1 MGRYPDVGEEHHVNT
16 SALTR
21 QLPSVIMFQVR
32 WMKNLKVAN
41 TCNSGTVHQQDGKE
55 TGRVP
60 AIIGGKVQKFLF
72 KEEEIVNTFDLNN
85 LYAECKKD
93 KRYAAAIKQMEEEE
107 KAAKESKKKQ

>member
-1 MGRYPDVGEEHHVNT
+1 
-16 SALTR
+16 
-21 QLPSVIMFQVR
+21 MF
-32 WMKNLKVAN
+32 KNIF
-41 TCNSGTVHQQDGKE
+41 TQQDGKE

-107 KAAKESKKKQ
+107 RAAKESKKKQ